1 MKTSIENKKVD
12 RYLDFNLNSL
22 NENKSYEE
30 AILILKKE
38 IVQIWKEQNLI
49 DINTPTFLDFYL
61 KIKKNNDYLKL
72 KSILD
77 SIDIIENH
85 SVLEM
90 TNKYSKI
97 RVKYKGKLNK
107 IKDKLIEM
115 QISIKI
121 IDNVW
126 KLEII

>member
-1 MKTSIENKKVD
+1 M
-12 RYLDFNLNSL
+12 
-22 NENKSYEE
+22 
-30 AILILKKE
+30 
-38 IVQIWKEQNLI
+38 
-49 DINTPTFLDFYL
+49 DFYL
-61 KIKKNNDYLKL
+61 KIKENNDYLKL

-77 SIDIIENH
+77 SIDVIENH

-97 RVKYKGKLNK
+97 RVKYKGKLSK
-107 IKDKLIEM
+107 IKDKLTEM
-115 QISIKI
+115 KINIKI